1 MLMFLPDRRFKKC
14 PRCGDHGLEPL
25 HTYAHCVNCNYF
37 EDYTREI
44 HWDLPFRMEI
54 YNCK

>member
-1 MLMFLPDRRFKKC
+1 MLMFLPDHRFKKC

-37 EDYTREI
+37 EDYIREI
-44 HWDLPFRMEI
+44 HWDLPFQLQVEV
-54 YNCK
+54 